1 LAEGNQP
8 LIMRRYGAAILL
20 GESGMIRQQYW
31 LIAAEAAPTVY
42 RDTDYADC

>member
-1 LAEGNQP
+1 MEATPYPRFTPDMTG
-8 LIMRRYGAAILL
+8 ITG
-20 GESGMIRQQYW
+20 SGIWHNPDRIAS